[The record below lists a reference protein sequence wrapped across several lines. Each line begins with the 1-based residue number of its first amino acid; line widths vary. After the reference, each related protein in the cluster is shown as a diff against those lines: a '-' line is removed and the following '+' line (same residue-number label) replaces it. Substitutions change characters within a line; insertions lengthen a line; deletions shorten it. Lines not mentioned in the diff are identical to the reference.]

1 MKTTSTL
8 QYDFWDILRAPRLA
22 LSGKYLLAQARPL
35 AYGYAVYLV
44 LTYLAVLL
52 EGGTFSEL
60 WNAHTLFP
68 FTSLGLSHW
77 YGWAIWIVGIVI
89 AAGFYDYGNMTV
101 AKLALEEL
109 KGNLFF
115 TCKDAAVEAR
125 ANLRSLWVAAA
136 LLIVLIVVLSLLQ
149 GLIGLVVLIPY
160 IGEII
165 YAVIYAVPFVL
176 WSLFVVFLAFGLTTA
191 IFTLPAIVTAR
202 EKDAFGA
209 TFYIYNVIWTQP
221 RRWVSQTAVGLVMAK
236 IGIFVFGYFLMRALQ
251 LTFLTTSL
259 FSGEKVKSIV
269 STGYFALAPVQEVLR
284 FFTSLYPG
292 STIDWMPSA
301 TRGLEFSLASQPT
314 TEVIASL
321 IIAITLVVLW
331 IVVISYGLN
340 IITCSQLIGFIY
352 IRKCED
358 GEKLGESPAP
368 GGSDPHELIPKST
381 PVPESDAQSK

>member
-8 QYDFWDILRAPRLA
+8 RYDFWDILRAPRLA

-35 AYGYAVYLV
+35 AYGYAAYVV
-44 LTYLAVLL
+44 LTYLAMLV
-52 EGGTFSEL
+52 EGGALAEL

-77 YGWAIWIVGIVI
+77 YGWTIWVVGIVL

-115 TCKDAAVEAR
+115 TRKDAAKEAR

-160 IGEII
+160 IGEIV

-202 EKDAFGA
+202 ERDAFGR
-209 TFYIYNVIWTQP
+209 NW
-221 RRWVSQTAVGLVMAK
+221 G
-236 IGIFVFGYFLMRALQ
+236 
-251 LTFLTTSL
+251 
-259 FSGEKVKSIV
+259 
-269 STGYFALAPVQEVLR
+269 
-284 FFTSLYPG
+284 
-292 STIDWMPSA
+292 
-301 TRGLEFSLASQPT
+301 
-314 TEVIASL
+314 
-321 IIAITLVVLW
+321 
-331 IVVISYGLN
+331 
-340 IITCSQLIGFIY
+340 
-352 IRKCED
+352 
-358 GEKLGESPAP
+358 
-368 GGSDPHELIPKST
+368 
-381 PVPESDAQSK
+381 